1 MAGPLIITAE
11 FGKAD
16 FAWADGLRRQHFP
29 PERNQ
34 VPAHLTLFHA
44 LPPSSEDEA
53 RRALRRVAGE
63 HSPPPAMLSGL
74 MSLGGGVAF
83 RVHTPELDAIRNEL
97 AEAFHGLLSAQDS
110 GGWAPHITIQN
121 KVTST
126 VARDLMTSLQRSFE
140 PRPLAVRGLL
150 LFRYLGGPWE
160 PLGGYGFRGA

>member
-11 FGKAD
+11 LGRAD
-16 FAWADGLRRQHFP
+16 FAWADALRKQHFP

-44 LPPSSEDEA
+44 LPPSVEDEV

-63 HSPPPAMLSGL
+63 HSPPQATLSGL
-74 MSLGGGVAF
+74 MSLCGGVAF

-97 AEAFHGLLSAQDS
+97 ADAFHGLLRAQDS
-110 GGWAPHITIQN
+110 GGWAPHITVQN
-121 KVTST
+121 KVTSS

-140 PRPLAVRGLL
+140 PRRLAIRGLL
-150 LFRYLGGPWE
+150 LFRYVGGPWA
-160 PLGGYGFRGA
+160 PLGGFRFGGA

>member
-1 MAGPLIITAE
+1 MAGPLIVTAE
-11 FGKAD
+11 LGKAD
-16 FAWADGLRRQHFP
+16 FAWADGLRRKHFP

-44 LPPSSEDEA
+44 LPPSVEDEV

-63 HSPPPAMLSGL
+63 HPPPSATLSGL

-83 RVHTPELDAIRNEL
+83 RVHTPELDMIRTEL

-126 VARDLMTSLQRSFE
+126 VARDLMTSLQHSFQ
-140 PRPLAVRGLL
+140 PRPLAIRGLL

-160 PLGGYGFRGA
+160 PLGGYRFRGA